1 MTGRTGSCACRSR
14 SSFDPS
20 AARAF
25 LALPDTQ
32 QKFFAQS
39 LDASPSAPASFQR
52 FMREELQKFT
62 TLVERANIRVE

>member
-1 MTGRTGSCACRSR
+1 
-14 SSFDPS
+14 
-20 AARAF
+20 
-25 LALPDTQ
+25 LPDTQ
-32 QKFFAQS
+32 QRFFAQS